1 MKHKMQRDEYFLMIL
16 EMVVSLRIP
25 NLPPTCVLAQAFI
38 DHFIELIDSKLY
50 IIIYSEKIFNISK

>member
-25 NLPPTCVLAQAFI
+25 NLPPTCVLAQVFI

-50 IIIYSEKIFNISK
+50 IIIYSDM